1 MKTAVIV
8 GAGKGMGNHIAERFA
23 KEGFRV
29 VLMARRQEA
38 VEAYVQEFKGKGYE
52 AVGKVADASD
62 KAQITSA
69 LQDIQK
75 QFDFID
81 VLVYNV
87 AILEGGKASELTS
100 ESVLKHFNAD
110 VAGGVSCVEVVL
122 PEMRKRKTGAILFT
136 GGLFGVFPNAYP
148 DFANVSIG
156 KEVLRIYAMMLNKEL
171 KDTGV
176 FVGIVNLMGVVGSNE
191 SLSPKNLSDYY
202 WKLYTEQKDF
212 EIMAPSPSS

>member
-100 ESVLKHFNAD
+100 ESVLKHFNVD

-148 DFANVSIG
+148 DFANISIG